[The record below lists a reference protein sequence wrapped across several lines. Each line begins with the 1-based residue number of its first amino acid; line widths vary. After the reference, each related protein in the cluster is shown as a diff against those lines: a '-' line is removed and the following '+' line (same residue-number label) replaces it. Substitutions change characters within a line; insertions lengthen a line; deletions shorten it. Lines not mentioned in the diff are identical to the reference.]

1 MPYLIGGSRSTR
13 YSPMLDTEPFPTPGF
28 LRLMEQRAHLK
39 LGVPW
44 DVPTDT
50 FPTIGRATTNKKSF
64 PDVVGGGGFFAFSSE
79 LRDIIEGLEPNVH
92 QFSDKYSVFYKDG
105 RPAEKTY
112 YCINIKQEVRN
123 SIIWEQSKI
132 PDMPHISGFPDELV
146 FDEAVVGKL
155 HLWRA
160 LDASRH
166 ICISDKFYSEI
177 QKAKIKDFHYQ
188 HELIGQ
194 R

>member
-1 MPYLIGGSRSTR
+1 MPYFILSSLTAR
-13 YSPMLDTEPFPTPGF
+13 YLPMLDAEPWPTPGITK
-28 LRLMEQRAHLK
+28 LREDGFRFT
-39 LGVPW
+39 LGINF
-44 DVPTDT
+44 DLSLTT
-50 FPTIGRATTNKKSF
+50 FPTSGRATRNTKVM
-64 PDVVGGGGFFAFSSE
+64 PDVVGAGCFHAFSSE
-79 LRDIIEGLEPNVH
+79 LRAIIEELEPNVH
-92 QFSDKYSVFYKDG
+92 QFSDKYAVFYKDG

-123 SIIWEQSKI
+123 SIIWEKSKI
-132 PDMPHISGFPDELV
+132 PDMPHISGFPDELM

-188 HELIGQ
+188 HELIGW

>member
-1 MPYLIGGSRSTR
+1 MPYFIRPTSNPR
-13 YSPMLDTEPFPTPGF
+13 YLPMLDTEPFPTPGF
-28 LRLMEQRAHLK
+28 LRLMEQGVRFS
-39 LGVPW
+39 LGVAWQLPA
-44 DVPTDT
+44 DT
-50 FPTIGRATTNKKSF
+50 FPVVGRATRNTKVM
-64 PDVVGGGGFFAFSSE
+64 PDIVGGGGFFAFSSQF
-79 LRDIIEGLEPNVH
+79 RDIIEGLEPYVH
-92 QFSDKYSVFYKDG
+92 QFSDKYAVFYKDG

-123 SIIWEQSKI
+123 SIIWEKSKI

-160 LDASRH
+160 PDASH
-166 ICISDKFYSEI
+166 KICISDKFYSEI
-177 QKAKIKDFHYQ
+177 KKAKIKDFHYQ